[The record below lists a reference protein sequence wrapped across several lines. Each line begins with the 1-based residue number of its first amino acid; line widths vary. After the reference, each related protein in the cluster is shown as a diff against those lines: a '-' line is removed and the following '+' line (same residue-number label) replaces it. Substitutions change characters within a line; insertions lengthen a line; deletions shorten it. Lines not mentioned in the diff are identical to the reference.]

1 MDVVL
6 VLVGHMASG
15 STLKLKRRKKMQD
28 GKGGRCPRIY
38 TKVDAPDHYERGRH
52 LEKRYS
58 LSSDGKLS

>member
-15 STLKLKRRKKMQD
+15 STLKLKRRKKKCRMEKAED
-28 GKGGRCPRIY
+28 VPVY

-58 LSSDGKLS
+58 LWSDGKLS